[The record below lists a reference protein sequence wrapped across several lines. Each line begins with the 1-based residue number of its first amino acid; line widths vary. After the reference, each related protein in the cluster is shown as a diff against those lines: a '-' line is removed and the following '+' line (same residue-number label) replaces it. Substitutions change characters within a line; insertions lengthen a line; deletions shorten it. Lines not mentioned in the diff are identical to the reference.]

1 MISKFALL
9 SVTDKSGLDEF
20 ANSLLSLDYTILSTG
35 GTAKFLSDH
44 KIPYTS
50 VSDYTG
56 QMEILDGRVKTLHPK
71 IHGGILA
78 RRDNP
83 TDNKEML
90 DCGFSNIDVVV
101 VNLYPYKEKRLEF
114 DTNGKL
120 TEDDLIEFIDIG
132 GPTLLRA
139 SAKNYKYVY
148 SVIDPADY
156 NQVVSVLKSEN
167 DSEALSCRKKLAS
180 KVFVNTASYDLAIAE
195 FLSREDS
202 SCKSSTES
210 QYTGIVLEKVQPL
223 RYGENPH
230 QKAAWYKPFGVKN
243 KSAFNQIQ
251 GKELS
256 FNNINDLYAAVSLT
270 LDLTKVFKD
279 EPTCVVIKHANPCGI
294 ALGKDTL
301 DATQKAISCD
311 PMSAFGGIISLNKTL
326 DKETAE
332 LLASSFYE
340 VIVAPSISEEARTIL
355 SSSQRKLRIRIL
367 DVCHKTLQEGK
378 DSYPEIKT
386 LINTALVQNQDTTL
400 GGKESWNWVNGESF
414 NQEDEKDALLAWT
427 AVKHVKSNAIVLA
440 KNGLVIGIGAGQMNR
455 FDSTELAILRAKRH
469 DHDPQGSIAASD
481 AFFPFGDTVE
491 SLYRGGIK
499 AVLQPGGSIKDQEVI
514 DTAKKLDVKMI
525 FTGTRHF
532 KH

>member
-1 MISKFALL
+1 MKSKFALL
-9 SVTDKSGLDEF
+9 SVTNKDGLADFAKSLTELG
-20 ANSLLSLDYTILSTG
+20 YTILSTG
-35 GTAKFLSDH
+35 GTAKFLTENG
-44 KIPYTS
+44 INYLS

-56 QMEILDGRVKTLHPK
+56 QHEILDGRVKTLHPK

-78 RRDNP
+78 RRDNT
-83 TDNKEML
+83 TDNQEML
-90 DCGFSNIDVVV
+90 DCGFSNIDIVV
-101 VNLYPYKEKRLEF
+101 VNLYPYKEKRKEF
-114 DTNGKL
+114 DEYKKL

-148 SVIDPADY
+148 SIIDPADY
-156 NQVVSVLKSEN
+156 NEAVSVLKTSNE
-167 DSEALSCRKKLAS
+167 DQALLFRKKLAS

-195 FLSREDS
+195 FLSREESDS
-202 SCKSSTES
+202 KTSTES

-230 QKAAWYKPFGVKN
+230 QKAAWYKPFGGKS
-243 KSAFNQIQ
+243 KSAFNQLQ

-256 FNNINDLYAAVSLT
+256 YNNINDLYAAVSLT

-294 ALGKDTL
+294 AIGKDSF

-340 VIVAPSISEEARTIL
+340 VIIAPSISDDAKVIL
-355 SSSQRKLRIRIL
+355 AAKKNLRVL
-367 DVCHKTLQEGK
+367 DVCYKTLREGK

-386 LINTALVQNQDTTL
+386 LIDTALVQNQDTTL
-400 GGKESWNWVNGESF
+400 GGEESWKWVNGENFSK
-414 NQEDEKDALLAWT
+414 EDTLDALLAWT

-491 SLYRGGIK
+491 SLHRGGIK

-514 DTAKKLDVKMI
+514 DTAKRLQVKMI

>member
-1 MISKFALL
+1 MTSKFALL
-9 SVTDKSGLDEF
+9 SVTDKSGLNEF
-20 ANSLLSLDYTILSTG
+20 ANSLIALGFSILSTG
-35 GTAKFLSDH
+35 GTAKYLSDH
-44 KIPYTS
+44 HIPYSS

-78 RRDNP
+78 RRDNL

-101 VNLYPYKEKRLEF
+101 VNLYPYKEKRVEF

-148 SVIDPADY
+148 SVIDPSDY
-156 NQVVSVLKSEN
+156 KEIVSVLKSGS
-167 DSEALSCRKKLAS
+167 DTKALSCRKRLAS

-202 SCKSSTES
+202 TCKSSTES

-243 KSAFNQIQ
+243 KSAFSQLQ

-270 LDLTKVFKD
+270 LDLNKVFKD
-279 EPTCVVIKHANPCGI
+279 HPTCVVIKHANPCGI
-294 ALGKDTL
+294 AIGKDTL
-301 DATQKAISCD
+301 DATNKAISCD
-311 PMSAFGGIISLNKTL
+311 PMSAFGGIISVNMTL

-332 LLASSFYE
+332 VLTKSFYE
-340 VIVAPSISEEARTIL
+340 VIVAPEISEDAQAIL
-355 SSSQRKLRIRIL
+355 ATKKNLRVL
-367 DVCHKTLQEGK
+367 NVCLKTLQEGK
-378 DSYPEIKT
+378 ENYPEIRT
-386 LINTALVQNQDTTL
+386 LIDTALVQNQDTTL
-400 GGKESWNWVNGESF
+400 GTKESWNWVNGESF

-491 SLYRGGIK
+491 SLHRGGIK